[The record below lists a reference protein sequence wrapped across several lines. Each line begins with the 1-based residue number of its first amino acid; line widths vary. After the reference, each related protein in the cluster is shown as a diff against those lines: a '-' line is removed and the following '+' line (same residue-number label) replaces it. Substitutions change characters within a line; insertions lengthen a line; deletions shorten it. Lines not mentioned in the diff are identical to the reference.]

1 MAHYK
6 RRRRRR
12 GGIKGHCYLCS
23 LRRTD
28 GTRNS
33 RRLSPQ
39 EQASLTTFE
48 ESVAEVALPIFVIS
62 RATLRR
68 SRRS

>member
-6 RRRRRR
+6 RKRRRK
-12 GGIKGHCYLCS
+12 GGIKGHCHMCS
-23 LRRTD
+23 LRSTD
-28 GTRNS
+28 GTRNG
-33 RRLSPQ
+33 RLLTLQ
-39 EQASLTTFE
+39 EQSSLVSFY
-48 ESVAEVALPIFVIS
+48 ESVNELKLPLHVVS

>member
-12 GGIKGHCYLCS
+12 GGIKGHCHMCS

-28 GTRNS
+28 GTRNG
-33 RRLSPQ
+33 RRLTPR
-39 EQASLTTFE
+39 EQSSLVSFA
-48 ESVAEVALPIFVIS
+48 ESLDELALSQHVVS